1 MSLVGMNTYR
11 RIGDPKQ
18 YIFFQTFLVNYLS
31 YSSAEAYG
39 ISDKVAAEMKDHVNT
54 LQTEFMMLTR
64 LVKNDAAAVEY
75 IKSLHTVERVRKWF
89 ELNQPSAKRLCSAA
103 KRSGESV
110 KKAAKKA

>member
-1 MSLVGMNTYR
+1 M
-11 RIGDPKQ
+11 
-18 YIFFQTFLVNYLS
+18 NYLS

-39 ISDKVAAEMKDHVNT
+39 ISGQVAAEMKDHVNT

-89 ELNQPSAKRLCSAA
+89 ELNQPCAKRLCSAA
-103 KRSGESV
+103 KRNGLGGQEPA
-110 KKAAKKA
+110 KKAARKA